1 MELLS
6 AAEDMCYSQ
15 GSIRT
20 KCRVGSAAA
29 EGMEAVAVEET
40 TAAAA
45 EGMLTIAAE
54 EMTAVAA
61 EGMEAVA
68 VEETTA
74 VAAEKMTAV
83 ISGEM
88 ASGRR

>member
-29 EGMEAVAVEET
+29 EGMEAVAVEEM
-40 TAAAA
+40 TAVAA

-54 EMTAVAA
+54 
-61 EGMEAVA
+61 
-68 VEETTA
+68 
-74 VAAEKMTAV
+74 KMTAV
-83 ISGEM
+83 ISGKM

>member
-1 MELLS
+1 MDLLS

-40 TAAAA
+40 TAVAA
-45 EGMLTIAAE
+45 EGMLTI
-54 EMTAVAA
+54 
-61 EGMEAVA
+61 
-68 VEETTA
+68 
-74 VAAEKMTAV
+74 AAEKMTAV

>member
-6 AAEDMCYSQ
+6 AAEDMCYYQ

-40 TAAAA
+40 SAVAA
-45 EGMLTIAAE
+45 EGMLTIAME
-54 EMTAVAA
+54 E
-61 EGMEAVA
+61 
-68 VEETTA
+68 
-74 VAAEKMTAV
+74 MTAV

>member
-1 MELLS
+1 MLS

-40 TAAAA
+40 TAVAA
-45 EGMLTIAAE
+45 EGMLTIVAE

-68 VEETTA
+68 VEE
-74 VAAEKMTAV
+74 MTAV

>member
-1 MELLS
+1 MLS

-29 EGMEAVAVEET
+29 EGMEAVAAEET
-40 TAAAA
+40 TAVAA

-54 EMTAVAA
+54 EMTAV
-61 EGMEAVA
+61 
-68 VEETTA
+68 
-74 VAAEKMTAV
+74 

>member
-40 TAAAA
+40 TAVAA
-45 EGMLTIAAE
+45 EGMLTIAAK
-54 EMTAVAA
+54 
-61 EGMEAVA
+61 
-68 VEETTA
+68 
-74 VAAEKMTAV
+74 KMTAV
-83 ISGEM
+83 ISGKM

>member
-1 MELLS
+1 MLS

-29 EGMEAVAVEET
+29 EGMTTIAAEET
-40 TAAAA
+40 TAAAEA
-45 EGMLTIAAE
+45 EMLTIA
-54 EMTAVAA
+54 
-61 EGMEAVA
+61 
-68 VEETTA
+68 VEE
-74 VAAEKMTAV
+74 MTAV

>member
-20 KCRVGSAAA
+20 KCRVGSSAA
-29 EGMEAVAVEET
+29 EGMEAVAVKET
-40 TAAAA
+40 TAV
-45 EGMLTIAAE
+45 AAE
-54 EMTAVAA
+54 ETTAVAA

-68 VEETTA
+68 VEE
-74 VAAEKMTAV
+74 MTAV

>member
-1 MELLS
+1 MLS

-29 EGMEAVAVEET
+29 EGMEAVAVKET
-40 TAAAA
+40 TAVAA
-45 EGMLTIAAE
+45 EEMLTIAAE
-54 EMTAVAA
+54 E
-61 EGMEAVA
+61 
-68 VEETTA
+68 
-74 VAAEKMTAV
+74 MTAV

>member
-29 EGMEAVAVEET
+29 G
-40 TAAAA
+40 
-45 EGMLTIAAE
+45 
-54 EMTAVAA
+54 
-61 EGMEAVA
+61 GMEAVA

-74 VAAEKMTAV
+74 VAAEGMLTIAVEEMTAV

>member
-29 EGMEAVAVEET
+29 EGMKAVAVEET
-40 TAAAA
+40 TAVAA

-54 EMTAVAA
+54 EMTAVVA

-68 VEETTA
+68 VEE
-74 VAAEKMTAV
+74 MTAV

>member
-40 TAAAA
+40 TAVAA

-54 EMTAVAA
+54 EMTAVVA

-68 VEETTA
+68 VEE
-74 VAAEKMTAV
+74 MTAV

>member
-1 MELLS
+1 
-6 AAEDMCYSQ
+6 MCYAQ

-40 TAAAA
+40 TA
-45 EGMLTIAAE
+45 
-54 EMTAVAA
+54 VAA

-74 VAAEKMTAV
+74 VAAEGMEAVAVEEMTAV

-88 ASGRR
+88 VSGRR

>member
-20 KCRVGSAAA
+20 KCRVGLAAA
-29 EGMEAVAVEET
+29 EK
-40 TAAAA
+40 
-45 EGMLTIAAE
+45 
-54 EMTAVAA
+54 
-61 EGMEAVA
+61 MEAVA

-74 VAAEKMTAV
+74 VAAEGILTIAAEEMTAV

>member
-20 KCRVGSAAA
+20 KCRVESAAA
-29 EGMEAVAVEET
+29 EG
-40 TAAAA
+40 
-45 EGMLTIAAE
+45 
-54 EMTAVAA
+54 MTAVAA

-68 VEETTA
+68 EE
-74 VAAEKMTAV
+74 EMTAV

>member
-1 MELLS
+1 MLS

-29 EGMEAVAVEET
+29 EGMEAVAVEE
-40 TAAAA
+40 
-45 EGMLTIAAE
+45 
-54 EMTAVAA
+54 MTAVAA

-74 VAAEKMTAV
+74 VAAEGMLTIAAEKMTAV
-83 ISGEM
+83 ISGKM